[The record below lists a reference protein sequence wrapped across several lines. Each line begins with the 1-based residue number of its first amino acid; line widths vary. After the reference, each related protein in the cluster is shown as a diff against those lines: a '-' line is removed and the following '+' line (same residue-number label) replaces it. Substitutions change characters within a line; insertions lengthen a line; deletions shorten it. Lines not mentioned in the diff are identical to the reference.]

1 MSMRD
6 QYRTKAAEF
15 QARALRESNQMTRHH
30 FDTMAKDY
38 LQLAELAT
46 QIDSL
51 NSEQPKA
58 IQTGSNSPVR
68 LPLIRCPAL
77 PSGRSLE
84 LFHGF
89 RIAPSRKGV
98 QSEAAGW
105 GPGTSTA

>member
-15 QARALRESNQMTRHH
+15 QARALRESNQLTRHH

-51 NSEQPKA
+51 NSEQPK
-58 IQTGSNSPVR
+58 IGNSD
-68 LPLIRCPAL
+68 
-77 PSGRSLE
+77 
-84 LFHGF
+84 
-89 RIAPSRKGV
+89 RK
-98 QSEAAGW
+98 Q
-105 GPGTSTA
+105 